1 MNKIKSRESGTL
13 FLVSKV
19 ELCKIID
26 MKNIVTLIKEATNT
40 ELVNFGMNALGWL
53 NKKIPA

>member
-26 MKNIVTLIKEATNT
+26 MKNNVTLIKEATNT
-40 ELVNFGMNALGWL
+40 ELVNFGMNALG
-53 NKKIPA
+53 

>member
-1 MNKIKSRESGTL
+1 MNKIETRESGTL

-26 MKNIVTLIKEATNT
+26 KKDIVT
-40 ELVNFGMNALGWL
+40 
-53 NKKIPA
+53 